1 MIDESGYLYPRFM
14 TVTKH
19 IPNAITLLNLFSG
32 CAGIVFVSLGYFRVG
47 AICIFISAVLDF
59 SDGMAARI
67 LKAYSAIG
75 KDLDSLA
82 DVVSFG
88 VLPSFM
94 VFSYVKN
101 LDDVAMSSLA
111 IHGLPFNLLYLLVF
125 IMAVFSALRLARF
138 NHDPGQESSFR
149 GLPTP
154 ANGLFWAC
162 IFLGLGS
169 SSCLQEDV
177 FLLQPNFFILF
188 HAFSDTECSLWTI
201 LLLNKNF
208 ILLLAVG
215 MAFLL
220 IAPIRLLSFKMKG
233 YGWNENKYRYLLL
246 ACSISA
252 GLILG
257 FEAAPIILLL
267 YIGFS
272 FLTYRKSFL
281 S

>member
-1 MIDESGYLYPRFM
+1 MN
-14 TVTKH
+14 VTKH
-19 IPNAITLLNLFSG
+19 IPNALTLLNLFSG
-32 CAGIVFVSLGYFRVG
+32 CAGIVFVSLGYFRLG
-47 AICIFISAVLDF
+47 AVCIFISAVLDF
-59 SDGMAARI
+59 SDGMAARA

-94 VFSYVKN
+94 VFSYLKK
-101 LDDVAMSSLA
+101 LDDVAMSSSVG
-111 IHGLPFNLLYLLVF
+111 HSFPFHLLYLLVF
-125 IMAVFSALRLARF
+125 LMVVFSALRLARF
-138 NHDPGQESSFR
+138 NHDPEQKSSFR

-169 SSCLQEDV
+169 SSCIQENTS
-177 FLLQPNFFILF
+177 LLQPDFFELLNGS
-188 HAFSDTECSLWTI
+188 SDTECSLWTT
-201 LLLNKNF
+201 LLLKKNF
-208 ILLLAVG
+208 VLLLSVG
-215 MAFLL
+215 MSFLL

-246 ACSISA
+246 ACSITV

-272 FLTYRKSFL
+272 SLTYRKSFYL
-281 S
+281 